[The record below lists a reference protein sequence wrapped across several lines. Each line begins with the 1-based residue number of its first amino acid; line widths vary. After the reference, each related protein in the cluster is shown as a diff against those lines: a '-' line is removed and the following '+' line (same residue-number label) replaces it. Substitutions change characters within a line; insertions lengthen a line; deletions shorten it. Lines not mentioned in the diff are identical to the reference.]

1 MRVFIPSVGL
11 PLFILNF
18 ICQSNEGWF
27 PEPKMGRFS
36 IIYRLSTD
44 CLGQGAAGK
53 KKVMGNQRHSRLG
66 VRVGT

>member
-1 MRVFIPSVGL
+1 M
-11 PLFILNF
+11 

-53 KKVMGNQRHSRLG
+53 KKVMGNQRHSRLA
-66 VRVGT
+66 VIVGT